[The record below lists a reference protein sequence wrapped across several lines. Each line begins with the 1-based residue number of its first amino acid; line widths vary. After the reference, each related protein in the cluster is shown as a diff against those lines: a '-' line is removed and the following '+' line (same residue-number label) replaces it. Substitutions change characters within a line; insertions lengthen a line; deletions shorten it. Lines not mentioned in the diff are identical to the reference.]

1 MEVSFGAW
9 CRVVGRKLNFQ
20 SSPDLL
26 KDEEWDAVLDGNQL
40 FYAYHVP
47 VSVNEKLKQLE
58 DQIPKPSS
66 NEDSKPADNN
76 KKTTK
81 PSSNEDS
88 KPADKNKNNPIPGAE
103 NNNTGTKAADGVSGK
118 DILDASMNGTM
129 DEELETPEIFV
140 QALRPGEYSYVP
152 VYCG

>member
-58 DQIPKPSS
+58 DQIP
-66 NEDSKPADNN
+66 
-76 KKTTK
+76 K